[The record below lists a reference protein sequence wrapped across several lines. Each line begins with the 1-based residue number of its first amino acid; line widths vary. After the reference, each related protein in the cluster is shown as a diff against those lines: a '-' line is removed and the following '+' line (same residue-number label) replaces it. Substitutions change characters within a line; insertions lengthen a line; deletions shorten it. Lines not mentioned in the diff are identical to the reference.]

1 MQFSAAPYIALVF
14 NALVWG
20 LSWWP
25 FQTMRAAGLAAP
37 WATALMFSVLA
48 LGITAWSP
56 GVWAVLGGKR
66 ALWLLALTSG
76 LTNVCFNTAVSSGDV
91 VRVIL
96 LFYLMPAWAVL
107 LAWRFLGERP
117 SVMGILRLVLAFAG
131 MALIVVPPDV
141 PWQRLLSGF
150 AVPDVLGLLGGFFFA
165 ATGVGLRGTAGV
177 RPAARLLA
185 MFVGCSVVGSLSA
198 LLGYGMGWLPA
209 LPALSSSWLVW
220 VVVMALGVAA
230 GNWSLQFG
238 AARLPAATTALV
250 MLSEV
255 LFATVSAWLLDAT
268 ELNAR
273 MLLGGALIVGG
284 AGLAAL
290 PGLGKRAAPAQGAGK
305 PEIRPGAEA

>member
-37 WATALMFSVLA
+37 WATAPYVQRVGVGHYRLVTRC
-48 LGITAWSP
+48 LGRAAAS
-56 GVWAVLGGKR
+56 
-66 ALWLLALTSG
+66 ALWLLALTRAIH
-76 LTNVCFNTAVSSGDV
+76 VCFQHGRLQRRRGA
-91 VRVIL
+91 RH
-96 LFYLMPAWAVL
+96 PAVL
-107 LAWRFLGERP
+107 SDAGLGGAAGLALSGERP

-198 LLGYGMGWLPA
+198 LLGYGMGCCLPC
-209 LPALSSSWLVW
+209 
-220 VVVMALGVAA
+220 
-230 GNWSLQFG
+230 
-238 AARLPAATTALV
+238 R
-250 MLSEV
+250 
-255 LFATVSAWLLDAT
+255 
-268 ELNAR
+268 
-273 MLLGGALIVGG
+273 
-284 AGLAAL
+284 
-290 PGLGKRAAPAQGAGK
+290 
-305 PEIRPGAEA
+305 

>member
-1 MQFSAAPYIALVF
+1 MQFSAAPYIALVL

-25 FQTMRAAGLAAP
+25 FQTMQAAGLAAP
-37 WATALMFSVLA
+37 WATALMFSGLA
-48 LGITAWSP
+48 LGISVWAPSA
-56 GVWAVLGGKR
+56 WAVLANQR

-117 SVMGILRLVLAFAG
+117 SVIGIVRLVLAFAG
-131 MALIVVPPDV
+131 MALIIVPPDV
-141 PWQRLLSGF
+141 QWQKLLGGF
-150 AVPDVLGLLGGFFFA
+150 SVPDALGLLGGFFFA
-165 ATGVGLRGTAGV
+165 ATSVGLRGTAGA

-185 MFVGCSVVGSLSA
+185 MFVGCSLVGGVSA
-198 LLGYGMGWLPA
+198 LVGYSLGWLPGV
-209 LPALSSSWLVW
+209 PALSSSWLVW

-238 AARLPAATTALV
+238 AARLPSATTALV

-255 LFATVSAWLLDAT
+255 LFATLSAWLLDAT
-268 ELNAR
+268 ELSAR
-273 MLLGGALIVGG
+273 TLLGGALIVGG
-284 AGLAAL
+284 AALAAL
-290 PGLGKRAAPAQGAGK
+290 PGLGKRSAPAQSAAVT
-305 PEIRPGAEA
+305 PEA